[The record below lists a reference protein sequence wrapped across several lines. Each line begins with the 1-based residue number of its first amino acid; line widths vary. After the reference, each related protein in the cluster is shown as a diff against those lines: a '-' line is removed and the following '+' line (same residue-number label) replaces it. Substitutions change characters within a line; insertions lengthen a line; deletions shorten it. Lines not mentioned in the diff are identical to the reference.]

1 MPSTV
6 KLLPALI
13 NYSIGAWR
21 SKVILSE
28 SLQFTT
34 WEKARRQHPVKPSWK
49 SCRHLFVFPVFVFN
63 LIMAY

>member
-1 MPSTV
+1 M
-6 KLLPALI
+6 
-13 NYSIGAWR
+13 G

-49 SCRHLFVFPVFVFN
+49 SGRHLFVFQVFVFN